1 MQAVRSVLRGARRFA
16 NRVAIPVLEH
26 GQHGFAASVL
36 HKISRARAT
45 EIADPPLD
53 RWRYPDA
60 EVRDYHPDQAVNVLS
75 FIRTNAERLN
85 RAAALLADD
94 ASRDL
99 YADLWAYRALG
110 PKHVRL
116 AKANPEYLSLF
127 DKARDLRVGES
138 RFRFPPFEL
147 HRYATATGTVDCW
160 LGNVIAVLERQYW
173 FERDGVRIAPER
185 GDVVIDAGA
194 CFGDTAIAFAE
205 AVGPAGHVHAF
216 EPLGSQYEI
225 IAHNLAANP
234 ALAGRITIH
243 RFALDDASG
252 KQLFFTQGA
261 GARPAEDGEQVE
273 TRTLDDFDFAQVD
286 YIKLDIEGA
295 ESACLRG
302 AERTIRRFKPKLGVS
317 IYHSMEDFVSLPLLV
332 HEIEPGYR
340 LYLDHHTI
348 HSEETVLYAIRPE

>member
-1 MQAVRSVLRGARRFA
+1 MQAVRSVLRGARRIA

-26 GQHGFAASVL
+26 GQHGFAGSVL
-36 HKISRARAT
+36 HKISQARGT
-45 EIADPPLD
+45 EIAEPPLD
-53 RWRYPDA
+53 HWRYPGA
-60 EVRDYHPDQAVNVLS
+60 EARAYHPDQVVNVLS
-75 FIRTNAERLN
+75 FIRTNAARLN
-85 RAAALLADD
+85 RVAALLADET
-94 ASRDL
+94 SRQI

-116 AKANPEYLSLF
+116 AKANPDYLSLF

-160 LGNVIAVLERQYW
+160 LGNVIASLERQYW
-173 FERDGVRIAPER
+173 FERDGVTIAPEP
-185 GDVVIDAGA
+185 GDVLIDAGA

-216 EPLGSQYEI
+216 EPLDSQYEI
-225 IAHNLAANP
+225 IAHNLQANLS
-234 ALAGRITIH
+234 LAGRVTVH
-243 RFALDDASG
+243 RFALDEVSG
-252 KQLFFTQGA
+252 KQLFFSQGA
-261 GARPAEDGEQVE
+261 GARPSAEGERVE
-273 TRTLDDFDFAQVD
+273 TRALDDLDFAKVD
-286 YIKLDIEGA
+286 FIKLDIEGA

-332 HEIEPGYR
+332 HEIEPEYR

-348 HSEETVLYAIRPE
+348 HSEESVLYAIRPE